1 MSLKTDFIIKVL
13 HVVSWIIFIG
23 LCIET
28 GGLTFNYVYSLFK
41 PIIAKHS
48 YMGLNLSE
56 IYRENKITYTA
67 LFSFAII
74 ISGLK
79 AFIFYLI
86 IEIFLKLDMVK
97 PFSEKIATFISK
109 MSYHAF
115 SVGILSIIAH
125 QFTQRYIHR
134 GYDVDVIEKYWND
147 SAAFLMMA
155 AILFIIAQIFQKGLE
170 LQSENELTV

>member
-1 MSLKTDFIIKVL
+1 MSSKTDFIIKVL

-28 GGLTFNYVYSLFK
+28 GALAFNYVYSLFK
-41 PIIAKHS
+41 PIVAKHS
-48 YMGLNLSE
+48 YMGLNLAE
-56 IYRENKITYTA
+56 IYRDNQPLYTA

-86 IEIFLKLDMVK
+86 IETFLKLNMVK
-97 PFSEKIATFISK
+97 PFSEKIASLISR

-115 SVGILSIIAH
+115 SVGILGIIAH
-125 QFTQRYIHR
+125 QFTKNFTHR

-170 LQSENELTV
+170 LQTENELTV